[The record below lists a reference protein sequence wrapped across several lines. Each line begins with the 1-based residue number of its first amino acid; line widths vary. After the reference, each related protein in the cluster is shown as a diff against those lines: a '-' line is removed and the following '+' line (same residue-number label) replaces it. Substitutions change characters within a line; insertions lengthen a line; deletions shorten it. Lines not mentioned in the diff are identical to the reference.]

1 MRHPTMNTPIKVA
14 VWMAGA
20 IASFTLMGI
29 AGRELSA
36 ELNTYGILFLRSV
49 IGLFVVLTLMQING
63 WHLVK
68 TQRLPTHLFRNVI
81 HYGGQFGWFFG
92 ISLLPLA
99 QVFALEFTVPMWGLL
114 FAVVFLRE
122 HISSS
127 RIIALILGMIGVL
140 VILRPGL
147 IPINAAVIAVLLG
160 AICYAIAHIT
170 TKSLVLSDSPLT
182 ILFYM
187 TLVQLP
193 IGAIASWSTLTVPSV
208 VLWPWVVVVGLTALS
223 AHYCLAR
230 ALAIGDASIVLP
242 IDFLRLP
249 VVAFA
254 AALLYAEAI
263 DPWLFAGS
271 AIMVV
276 GNLISLNAERKRDHT

>member
-1 MRHPTMNTPIKVA
+1 MKTPKKVA
-14 VWMAGA
+14 TWMAGA
-20 IASFTLMGI
+20 IAAFTLMGI

-36 ELNTYGILFLRSV
+36 ELDTYGILFFRSV
-49 IGLFVVLTLMQING
+49 IGLFVVVMLLQVNG
-63 WHLVK
+63 WHLIN

-99 QVFALEFTVPMWGLL
+99 QVFAIEFTVPLWGLIL
-114 FAVVFLRE
+114 AVVFLRE
-122 HISSS
+122 KLSAG
-127 RIIALILGMIGVL
+127 RVVALVLGMIGVL
-140 VILRPGL
+140 IILRPGL
-147 IPINAAVIAVLLG
+147 ITINSAVIAVLLS

-170 TKSLVLSDSPLT
+170 TKSLVVRDSPLT

-187 TLVQLP
+187 TLIQLP
-193 IGAIASWSTLTVPSV
+193 IGAVASWSTLTMPSIAS
-208 VLWPWVVVVGLTALS
+208 WPWVLVVGLTALS

-230 ALAIGDASIVLP
+230 SLAIGDASIVLP

-249 VVAFA
+249 VIAIA

-263 DPWLFAGS
+263 DPWLFAG
-271 AIMVV
+271 AALMVI
-276 GNLISLNAERKRDHT
+276 GNLISLNSEKTLKSTN

>member
-1 MRHPTMNTPIKVA
+1 MNTPTKVA
-14 VWMAGA
+14 MWMAGA
-20 IASFTLMGI
+20 IVSFTLMGI

-36 ELNTYGILFLRSV
+36 ELDTYGILFLRSV
-49 IGLFVVLTLMQING
+49 VGLFVVLTLMQING
-63 WHLVK
+63 WHLIK

-114 FAVVFLRE
+114 LAVVFLRE
-122 HISSS
+122 RISAS
-127 RIIALILGMIGVL
+127 RIIALILGMIGVV

-147 IPINAAVIAVLLG
+147 IPINTAVIAVLLG

-170 TKSLVLSDSPLT
+170 TKSLVVKDSPLT

-187 TLVQLP
+187 TLIQLP
-193 IGAIASWSTLTVPSV
+193 IGAIASWSTFTIPSV
-208 VLWPWVVVVGLTALS
+208 ALWPWVLVVGLTALS

-230 ALAIGDASIVLP
+230 SLAIGDASIVLP

-249 VVAFA
+249 VVAVA
-254 AALLYAEAI
+254 AALLYAEPI
-263 DPWLFAGS
+263 DPWLFAGG
-271 AIMVV
+271 AIMVA
-276 GNLISLNAERKRDHT
+276 GNLISLNAERKRNQSS

>member
-1 MRHPTMNTPIKVA
+1 
-14 VWMAGA
+14 MAGA

-36 ELNTYGILFLRSV
+36 ELDTYGILFFRSV
-49 IGLFVVLTLMQING
+49 IGLFVVVMLLQVNG
-63 WHLVK
+63 WHLIK
-68 TQRLPTHLFRNVI
+68 TQRLPTHLFRNVV

-99 QVFALEFTVPMWGLL
+99 QVFAIEFTVPLWGLIL
-114 FAVVFLRE
+114 AVVFLRE
-122 HISSS
+122 KLSVG
-127 RIIALILGMIGVL
+127 RIVALVFGMIGVL
-140 VILRPGL
+140 IILRPGL
-147 IPINAAVIAVLLG
+147 ITINSAVVAVLLS

-170 TKSLVLSDSPLT
+170 TKSLVVKDSPLT

-187 TLVQLP
+187 TLIQLP
-193 IGAIASWSTLTVPSV
+193 IGAIASWSTLTMPSIA
-208 VLWPWVVVVGLTALS
+208 LWPWVLVVGLTALS

-230 ALAIGDASIVLP
+230 SLAIGDASIVLP

-249 VVAFA
+249 VVAIA

-263 DPWLFAGS
+263 DPWLFAG
-271 AIMVV
+271 AALMVI
-276 GNLISLNAERKRDHT
+276 GNLISLNSEKRLKSTN